1 MSEQEARK
9 LISGL
14 TREEKIALRE
24 LLIQLRENRKKNA
37 SAEVVATA
45 EILHCAQDDKSLG
58 AEGIC
63 PSSVSGA
70 ASFSPKGR
78 SLKQRAEVKA
88 G

>member
-24 LLIQLRENRKKNA
+24 LLIQLRANREKNNGA
-37 SAEVVATA
+37 AVTSTA
-45 EILHCAQDDKSLG
+45 EILRCAQDDKPLG
-58 AEGIC
+58 A
-63 PSSVSGA
+63 
-70 ASFSPKGR
+70 
-78 SLKQRAEVKA
+78 A

>member
-24 LLIQLRENRKKNA
+24 LLIQLRANRKKNA
-37 SAEVVATA
+37 SAEVVVTA
-45 EILHCAQDDKSLG
+45 EILHCVQDDKSLG
-58 AEGIC
+58 AAGIC
-63 PSSVSGA
+63 PSSVTCGD
-70 ASFSPKGR
+70 SFSPEGR
-78 SLKQRAEVKA
+78 SLEQRAEVKA

>member
-24 LLIQLRENRKKNA
+24 LLIQLRANRKKIEGA
-37 SAEVVATA
+37 AVTSTA

-58 AEGIC
+58 A
-63 PSSVSGA
+63 
-70 ASFSPKGR
+70 
-78 SLKQRAEVKA
+78 A

>member
-14 TREEKIALRE
+14 TREEKLALRE
-24 LLIQLRENRKKNA
+24 LLIQLRANKKKIE
-37 SAEVVATA
+37 SAAVVATA

-58 AEGIC
+58 A
-63 PSSVSGA
+63 
-70 ASFSPKGR
+70 
-78 SLKQRAEVKA
+78 A

>member
-14 TREEKIALRE
+14 TREEKLALRE
-24 LLIQLRENRKKNA
+24 LLIQLRANREKNA

-45 EILHCAQDDKSLG
+45 EILRCAQDDKSLG
-58 AEGIC
+58 A
-63 PSSVSGA
+63 
-70 ASFSPKGR
+70 
-78 SLKQRAEVKA
+78 AEVKA

>member
-24 LLIQLRENRKKNA
+24 LLIQLRANREKNNGA
-37 SAEVVATA
+37 GVVVTA
-45 EILHCAQDDKSLG
+45 EILRCAQGDKSLG
-58 AEGIC
+58 A
-63 PSSVSGA
+63 
-70 ASFSPKGR
+70 
-78 SLKQRAEVKA
+78 AEVKA